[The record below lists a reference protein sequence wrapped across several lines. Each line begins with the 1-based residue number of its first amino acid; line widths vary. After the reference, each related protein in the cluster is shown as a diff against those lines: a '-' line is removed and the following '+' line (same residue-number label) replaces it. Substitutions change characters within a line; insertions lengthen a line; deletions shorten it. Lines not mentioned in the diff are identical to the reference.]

1 MKQSNDGKEWQ
12 VLHAARDEHV
22 SPPSSQEIEE
32 LTRETTF
39 EEDYAKEDI
48 PKNEE
53 INEFFLSYVERK
65 HRHFFE
71 IEHKDR
77 KPKESF
83 IDTFALLES
92 RSQRHVCMVLVLNF
106 MAMFMKS
113 SKRMK

>member
-1 MKQSNDGKEWQ
+1 MQP
-12 VLHAARDEHV
+12 VTHEHV

-39 EEDYAKEDI
+39 EEDCATEDI

-53 INEFFLSYVERK
+53 INEFFVSYVERK
-65 HRHFFE
+65 HRHFFLRLSTR
-71 IEHKDR
+71 R

-83 IDTFALLES
+83 IDTFALLDS